1 MKDARRTNMRPS
13 VLSEPSASTE
23 GGGDA
28 GGGGGGGG
36 NVAFAGGGGGGSAV
50 CGPARCFRI
59 LQKVIKVDMR
69 KLIRFP

>member
-1 MKDARRTNMRPS
+1 MRPS

-28 GGGGGGGG
+28 GGGGG
-36 NVAFAGGGGGGSAV
+36 NVAFAGGGGGGAAV

-69 KLIRFP
+69 KLI

>member
-23 GGGDA
+23 GGRDA
-28 GGGGGGGG
+28 GGGGGGG
-36 NVAFAGGGGGGSAV
+36 NVAFAGGGGSAV

-69 KLIRFP
+69 KLI